1 MEPLYE
7 ISFTD
12 NEKKAIMEEFLSSM
26 EVKEFIISKIF
37 PDERPKD
44 ANTNDGLD
52 TESKEPEVIQT
63 YNTTEEKPQK

>member
-12 NEKKAIMEEFLSSM
+12 NEKKAIMEEFLSSK

-37 PDERPKD
+37 PDEQSKG
-44 ANTNDGLD
+44 ANDDRSGA
-52 TESKEPEVIQT
+52 ESKDPEVIQT
-63 YNTTEEKPQK
+63 YHTTEEKQQK